1 MLQPRRAR
9 ACAAALLLAVAPACT
24 SSVGIP
30 TLDQVLQQTA
40 SGDGTVVAGLKEA
53 LEVGTRNAVEQT
65 SAQDGF
71 LGNDRI
77 RIPLPDTLETMAQ
90 GLRVVGLGAQ
100 VDELDV
106 AMNRAAEQAAGE
118 AADVFW
124 KGIQQMSFSDA
135 QAILTGDDTAAT
147 DYFERTTRD
156 DLRSRF
162 QPIVD
167 AKMDEVGAVRSYDG
181 LVAQYTALPFTEKPS
196 LDLRGYVTEGALDGL
211 FTVLGE
217 QERMIRTDPAAR
229 TTALLREVFG
239 SQ

>member
-1 MLQPRRAR
+1 
-9 ACAAALLLAVAPACT
+9 
-24 SSVGIP
+24 
-30 TLDQVLQQTA
+30 
-40 SGDGTVVAGLKEA
+40 
-53 LEVGTRNAVEQT
+53 VGTRNAVEQT
-65 SAQDGF
+65 SVRDGF

-77 RIPLPDTLETMAQ
+77 RIPLPDTLEPMAQ
-90 GLRVVGLGAQ
+90 GLRAVGFGAQ

-124 KGIQQMSFSDA
+124 KGIQQMSFADA
-135 QAILTGDDTAAT
+135 QAILAGDDTAAT

-156 DLRSRF
+156 DLSARF

-167 AKMDEVGAVRSYDG
+167 GKMDEVGLVRSYDG
-181 LVAQYTALPFTEKPS
+181 LLAQYTALPFTEKPE
-196 LDLRGYVTEGALDGL
+196 LDLRSYVTERALDGL

-217 QERMIRTDPAAR
+217 QEREIRTDPAAR
-229 TTALLREVFG
+229 TTALLREVFE